1 MAIRCYGV
9 MGFGD
14 LRAKLDCL
22 MKSMVIYL
30 MMCIIYLNKN
40 GSLVKIVIG

>member
-22 MKSMVIYL
+22 MKKYGYIFNDVYHIFGDAANL
-30 MMCIIYLNKN
+30 LI
-40 GSLVKIVIG
+40 